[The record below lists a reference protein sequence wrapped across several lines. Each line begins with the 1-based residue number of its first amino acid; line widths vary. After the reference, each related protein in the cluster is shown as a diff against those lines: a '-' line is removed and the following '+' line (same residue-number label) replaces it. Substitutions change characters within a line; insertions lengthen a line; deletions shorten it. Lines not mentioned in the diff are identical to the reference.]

1 MIPADQDEAVNLFEA
16 QDPRQL
22 LAPDGL
28 DPLVRKVVLNVS
40 LPSLRDNRGDVDRVL
55 DLLEKQ
61 SGIQNPSVPFGMVP
75 RVSEVLHDGRGRLTV
90 TLAMKESGAE
100 LIDVMVGDE
109 VASNF
114 ALAVDLGSTN
124 LVLYLLDLHRG
135 VVLEASAVE
144 NPQVAFGEDVLS
156 RMHHCE
162 KPGGQAELQKVLMDT
177 INGALAVLLQK
188 HSIEG
193 RQVYAV
199 AAAGNTAMVH
209 LCCGFSTRRLCREPY
224 SPVINRLQISPARA
238 LGLQVH
244 ERAVFYALPN
254 VGSYAGG
261 DALAGILVSQMH
273 RAEKFSVLVDVGTN
287 AEIVLGNRHWLMVA
301 AGAAGPALEGGVVRC
316 GMRAGPGAI
325 DHVQID
331 RGSLRPTWST
341 IGGLP
346 PKGICGSGLID
357 LMAELFLSGVI
368 DERGKIDRVA
378 ENIMESD
385 GHQAYRLV
393 PAEQSGTGA
402 PIVLTQFD
410 LENLLRTKAAM
421 YTALTV
427 MTRQAGLSFGDLES
441 FFVAGTFGS
450 YIDPE
455 KAVTLGMV
463 PDIPLERYRTLHNSA
478 GMGACLCLLSNE
490 KRREL
495 EEISRRVTYVELNV
509 DGDFMPLLSAAMF
522 LPHTD
527 AAQFPSVRA
536 RR

>member
-1 MIPADQDEAVNLFEA
+1 M
-16 QDPRQL
+16 
-22 LAPDGL
+22 
-28 DPLVRKVVLNVS
+28 VRKVFLNVS

-61 SGIQNPSVPFGMVP
+61 SSIRNPSVPLGMVE
-75 RVSEVLHDGRGRLTV
+75 RLSEVLHESGGPLTV
-90 TLAMKESGAE
+90 TLAVKERTAE
-100 LIDVMVGDE
+100 VIDAVAGNE
-109 VASNF
+109 VARNF

-124 LVLYLLDLHRG
+124 LVFYLLDLHRG
-135 VVLEASAVE
+135 VVLEESAVE

-156 RMHHCE
+156 RMHYGE
-162 KPGGQAELQKVLMDT
+162 TGEGAIELQTVLIRA
-177 INGALAVLLQK
+177 INGTLAALLRK
-188 HSIEG
+188 HGIE
-193 RQVYAV
+193 RRHVYAV

-209 LCCGFSTRRLCREPY
+209 FFCGFSTRRLCREPY
-224 SPVINRLQISPARA
+224 SPVMNRLQICPARSFH
-238 LGLQVH
+238 LQVH
-244 ERAVFYALPN
+244 DNAVFYALPN

-273 RAEKFSVLVDVGTN
+273 RAEKYSVLVDVGTN

-316 GMRAGPGAI
+316 GMRAAPGAI
-325 DHVQID
+325 EAVRID
-331 RGSLRPTWST
+331 PGSLRPTWST

-357 LMAELFLSGVI
+357 LMAELFLRGVI
-368 DERGKIDRVA
+368 DERGKIVKEA
-378 ENIMESD
+378 EDIVELN
-385 GHQAYRLV
+385 GHKAYRLV
-393 PAEQSGTGA
+393 TQEDSGTGA

-427 MTRQAGLSFGDLES
+427 MTRQAGLSFEDLEF
-441 FFVAGTFGS
+441 FFVAGTFGA

-455 KAVTLGMV
+455 KAVTIGMV
-463 PDIPLERYRTLHNSA
+463 PDIPLERYRSLHNSA
-478 GMGACLCLLSNE
+478 GTGACLCLFSNAR
-490 KRREL
+490 RREL
-495 EEISRRVTYVELNV
+495 EEISQRVTYVELNV

-527 AAQFPSVRA
+527 ASQFPSVAA
-536 RR
+536 RRIS